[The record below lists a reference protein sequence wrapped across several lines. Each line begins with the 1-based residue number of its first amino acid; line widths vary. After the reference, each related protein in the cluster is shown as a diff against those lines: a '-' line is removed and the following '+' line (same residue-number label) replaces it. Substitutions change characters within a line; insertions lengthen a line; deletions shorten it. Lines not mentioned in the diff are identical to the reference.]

1 MKIKVIKIGNSKG
14 VRIPKPFLEQCGIED
29 EIEIN
34 VENEN
39 IIIHSPVNTRE
50 NWSVQ
55 FQAMAENVDDNLFIS
70 DSLENDFDA
79 DDWDW

>member
-55 FQAMAENVDDNLFIS
+55 FQAMAENVDDTLFIS